1 MTPTPYHVLPL
12 GRWPMAI
19 IPGHI
24 QNERSLAKSQSPEP
38 PIMQMKQPVLMWI
51 SVAVVALASLAL
63 APSARAAGG
72 KVGSIDLNKI
82 LDQLDEKLFRER
94 QLEGFLKGLE
104 DNVNDKAKA
113 LKQGRTELDIL
124 VKGSPSYI
132 SKREEVLRMT
142 AQVQAEAQAAKVLAE
157 EKKKSLQVD
166 LYEKI
171 SDATR
176 EFAKKNGYDLIVV
189 DDSKEKIPEDASPQQ
204 AQAAMVNKRVMFA
217 AADIDVSDQIASQ
230 MNNEFKATGMGG
242 AAGTS
247 GATPAPA
254 SGAAPAAKPAGA
266 KSN

>member
-1 MTPTPYHVLPL
+1 
-12 GRWPMAI
+12 
-19 IPGHI
+19 
-24 QNERSLAKSQSPEP
+24 
-38 PIMQMKQPVLMWI
+38 MQMKQPVLMWI
-51 SVAVVALASLAL
+51 SVVVVALASLAL

-82 LDQLDEKLFRER
+82 LDQLDEKVFREQ
-94 QLEGFLKGLE
+94 QLEKFLKGLE

-124 VKGSPSYI
+124 VKGSPSYV

-171 SDATR
+171 GDATR

-189 DDSKEKIPEDASPQQ
+189 DDSKEKIPEDANPQQ

-230 MNNEFKATGMGG
+230 MNNEFKATGM
-242 AAGTS
+242 AGSS
-247 GATPAPA
+247 GATPAPAPAPA

-266 KSN
+266 KPN